1 MLLVSL
7 WAAQNATLVVYA
19 KAIWGEGTGTY
30 EGLAILGQGI
40 ATVAGQLGAT
50 IMISF

>member
-7 WAAQNATLVVYA
+7 WAAQNATLVVYG

-30 EGLAILGQGI
+30 AGLESLIEGI

-50 IMISF
+50 LEISF